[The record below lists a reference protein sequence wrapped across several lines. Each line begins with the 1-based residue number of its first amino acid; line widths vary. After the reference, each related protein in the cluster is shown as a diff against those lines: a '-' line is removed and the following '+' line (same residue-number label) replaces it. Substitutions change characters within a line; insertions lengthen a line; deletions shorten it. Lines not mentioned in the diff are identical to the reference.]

1 MKEPLQKEHK
11 QRETGQT
18 MNKESKNGE
27 KIQRK
32 QASHYTEPSV
42 MRLLHCVSG
51 EVWCAVRAD
60 LWSRGRKWGGG
71 FLCFG
76 GFHECIKLRVV
87 LVRACRANRPPR
99 CNNNL
104 DSCSVCLRWGNG
116 GGGRSCEL
124 QRKRL
129 NSWREKMAP
138 GELAGAT
145 TGKGWGSAGG
155 RAKGVAAKK

>member
-1 MKEPLQKEHK
+1 MLQVKSDAQSGPSFEA
-11 QRETGQT
+11 E
-18 MNKESKNGE
+18 EENGG
-27 KIQRK
+27 
-32 QASHYTEPSV
+32 A
-42 MRLLHCVSG
+42 
-51 EVWCAVRAD
+51 
-60 LWSRGRKWGGG
+60 

-76 GFHECIKLRVV
+76 GIRECIKLRVV

-129 NSWREKMAP
+129 NS
-138 GELAGAT
+138 
-145 TGKGWGSAGG
+145 
-155 RAKGVAAKK
+155 